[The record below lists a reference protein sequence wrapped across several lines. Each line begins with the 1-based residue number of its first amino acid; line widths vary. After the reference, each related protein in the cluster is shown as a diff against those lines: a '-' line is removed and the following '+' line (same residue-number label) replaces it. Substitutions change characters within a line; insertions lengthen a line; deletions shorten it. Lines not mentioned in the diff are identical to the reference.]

1 MITMSR
7 GLNTEERL
15 VRLKNL
21 KLLKENALEENEK
34 ELQRELKQLKEEQKL
49 RAAAAQKDAEEEV
62 QETELQNQEVK
73 SERLRN
79 LRYTIEE
86 DEAWHEKLEAGKT
99 AAEDREFQNFKQ
111 LARQTYTKG
120 LKALNPLSAEKYEA
134 QKQIYFEMK
143 KEGKSDSEIINSL
156 TSREKLDHMVDQ
168 LKERE
173 TTTVKRRKTAQDRQ
187 NFINDKNKQF
197 NDKLDRHYDE
207 YLSDLKESIQRGSS
221 L

>member
-7 GLNTEERL
+7 GLSIEERL
-15 VRLKNL
+15 ERLKKL
-21 KLLKENALEENEK
+21 KLLKEHALEENEK
-34 ELQRELKQLKEEQKL
+34 ELQREIRQLKEEQKL
-49 RAAAAQKDAEEEV
+49 RAAAARKDVEEI
-62 QETELQNQEVK
+62 ETEPQNQGANC
-73 SERLRN
+73 ERLRN
-79 LRYTIEE
+79 LRYTIEQ

-120 LKALNPLSAEKYEA
+120 LKNLNPLDPEQYEA

-156 TSREKLDHMVDQ
+156 TSRERLNQMVDQ

>member
-1 MITMSR
+1 MSR
-7 GLNTEERL
+7 GLNVEERL
-15 VRLKNL
+15 ERLKKL
-21 KLLKENALEENEK
+21 KQLKELALEENER
-34 ELQRELKQLKEEQKL
+34 ELQREFKQLKEEQKL
-49 RAAAAQKDAEEEV
+49 RAAAAQKEAEVEI
-62 QETELQNQEVK
+62 QETKLLNEGLD

-79 LRYTIEE
+79 LRYTIEQ
-86 DEAWHEKLEAGKT
+86 DEAWHARLEAGKT

-120 LKALNPLSAEKYEA
+120 LKNLNPLNSEQYEA
-134 QKQIYFEMK
+134 QKQIYSEMK
-143 KEGKSDSEIINSL
+143 KEGKSDSEIISSL
-156 TSREKLDHMVDQ
+156 TSREKLNQMVDQ

-173 TTTVKRRKTAQDRQ
+173 TTTVKRRRTAQDRQ
-187 NFINDKNKQF
+187 NFINDQNKQF